1 MLVKAGRRVFIGE
14 AATRA
19 KSPSSVQGEDAAEC
33 TKIEATEGDATAVK
47 VTHSEATVV
56 EIVVEATEIEATD
69 TEATE
74 GEAPVFEI
82 SGGKA
87 VIETTNGEVTEVE
100 AAGVKASVVPI
111 KHSPHGAP
119 LSPLSEQV
127 SKKSPSQESL
137 TGGVRGNGE
146 EDKEETKEE

>member
-1 MLVKAGRRVFIGE
+1 MLVKAGPRVFIGE

-56 EIVVEATEIEATD
+56 EDTEIEATD
-69 TEATE
+69 SEVTE

-87 VIETTNGEVTEVE
+87 AIETTNGEVTEVE
-100 AAGVKASVVPI
+100 AAGVKASAVPI

-127 SKKSPSQESL
+127 SEKSPSQESL

-146 EDKEETKEE
+146 EDKEEEAREE